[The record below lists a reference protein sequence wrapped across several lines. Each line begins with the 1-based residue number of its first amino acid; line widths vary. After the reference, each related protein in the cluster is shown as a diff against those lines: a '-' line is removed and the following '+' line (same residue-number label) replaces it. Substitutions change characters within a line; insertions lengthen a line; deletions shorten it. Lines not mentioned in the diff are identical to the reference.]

1 MTIDLKNYS
10 TPGAIFLSGRP
21 KGEGIR
27 NEIGLDRVDT
37 SETVIVEIPDS
48 IISLNSSFFLGLFG
62 PSVRKLGP
70 EEFRRRFSFN
80 GPAAIYRDIDD
91 GVRQALKDS
100 NPLKV

>member
-27 NEIGLDRVDT
+27 SEIGLDSVDT
-37 SETVIVEIPDS
+37 TEDFTVEIPDS

-70 EEFRRRFSFN
+70 DEFRRRFLFH
-80 GPAAIYRDIDD
+80 GPSAIYRDIDD
-91 GVRQALKDS
+91 GIRQALKDS